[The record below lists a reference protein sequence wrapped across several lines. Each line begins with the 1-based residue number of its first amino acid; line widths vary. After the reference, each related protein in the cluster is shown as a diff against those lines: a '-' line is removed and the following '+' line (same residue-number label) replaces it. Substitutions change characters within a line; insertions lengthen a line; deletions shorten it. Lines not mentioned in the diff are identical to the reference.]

1 MTTAWTLTR
10 ERLCDKAMEKC
21 GALGVGE
28 TPSAADRS
36 LCLEALDGLLKTLA
50 WDGYAWPKYSQTSS
64 ALTYLAAT
72 PTVTMPTDFYDAEM
86 LFYTDSSGNDKQLAR
101 LTADQWADIP
111 NKAATGSFPVKYWMN
126 EAHVAYIWPIP
137 TANVSGKLW
146 YQKIIDDSVAGSPVD
161 LDSAWNI
168 GLVYGIA
175 AEIADEFD
183 VPEPKIA
190 RFMAKWDAF
199 KRKAIQNTSF
209 TRPYC
214 VSVDQ

>member
-1 MTTAWTLTR
+1 VTTAWTLTR

-50 WDGYAWPKYSQTSS
+50 WDGYAWPKYSQTSTS
-64 ALTYLAAT
+64 ITYTAAT
-72 PTVTMPTDFYDAEM
+72 PTVTMPTDFYDSEM
-86 LFYTDSSGNDKQLAR
+86 LFYTDSGGNDKQLAR
-101 LTADQWADIP
+101 LTTDQWADIP
-111 NKAATGSFPVKYWMN
+111 NKAATGTYPVKYWMN

-137 TANVSGKLW
+137 TASVAGKLW

-161 LDSAWNI
+161 LDSPWNL
-168 GLVYGIA
+168 GLVYGVAI
-175 AEIADEFD
+175 EIADEFD
-183 VPEPKIA
+183 VPEQKIA
-190 RFMAKWDAF
+190 RFMVKWADF
-199 KRKAIQNTSF
+199 KRKAIQNTAYVK
-209 TRPYC
+209 PYC